1 MPPACH
7 SLPRRR
13 FASLR
18 GEGLYAAGFN
28 IPLSIF
34 NFQFSIETK
43 PAENVSKRIIRI
55 TIRVPSSGSC
65 GPTFPSR
72 GKAYTPPVSIFHFP
86 FSIEKKPAEAS
97 IKAVRI
103 SEIIFFIF
111 NNPSG

>member
-1 MPPACH
+1 MSSPKYYQSEPEKSRKNASGGKCIKKDH
-7 SLPRRR
+7 SYHHSCPLIRVLRTHLP
-13 FASLR
+13 LQ

-28 IPLSIF
+28 IPLSI
-34 NFQFSIETK
+34 SH
-43 PAENVSKRIIRI
+43 
-55 TIRVPSSGSC
+55 
-65 GPTFPSR
+65 FPF
-72 GKAYTPPVSIFHFP
+72 SIFHFQ